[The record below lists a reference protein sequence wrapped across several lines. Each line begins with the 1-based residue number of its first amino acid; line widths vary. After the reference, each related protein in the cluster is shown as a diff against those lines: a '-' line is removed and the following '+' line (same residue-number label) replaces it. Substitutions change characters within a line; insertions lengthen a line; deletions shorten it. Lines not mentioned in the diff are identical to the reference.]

1 MKKMRK
7 NNKGFSL
14 VELIVVVL
22 IMAIIAVAL
31 APQIMK
37 WVGHSRTS
45 TDAQT
50 YDTLVENI
58 NLALAD
64 EEVLAE
70 VKNIGAGSKITF
82 TIASDGTTLAT
93 NPTGKTITKLT
104 AKMTEIC
111 GTNWTSTVKK
121 KDSAAKDASGNAIT
135 SYVVS
140 INDSA
145 TIERTTPPN
154 SAGVK

>member
-37 WVGHSRTS
+37 WVGTSRTS
-45 TDAQT
+45 SDTQT

-58 NLALAD
+58 QLALTD
-64 EEVLAE
+64 EEALAE
-70 VKNIGAGSKITF
+70 IKALGTGKVTF
-82 TIASDGTTLAT
+82 TIGANLTTVTFPAGGKFEAAMDKVCGADWEAS
-93 NPTGKTITKLT
+93 
-104 AKMTEIC
+104 
-111 GTNWTSTVKK
+111 VKK
-121 KDSAAKDASGNAIT
+121 KDSSAVDYVIT
-135 SYVVS
+135 VNS
-140 INDSA
+140 SA
-145 TIERTTPPN
+145 TVEKTTVPGTTPTPKPA
-154 SAGVK
+154 S